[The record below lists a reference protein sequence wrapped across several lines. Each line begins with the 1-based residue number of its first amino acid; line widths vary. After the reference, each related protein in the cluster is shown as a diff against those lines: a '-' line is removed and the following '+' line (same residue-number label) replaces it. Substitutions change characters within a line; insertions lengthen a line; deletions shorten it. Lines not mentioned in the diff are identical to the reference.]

1 MKFYSKSSLCM
12 DSGYANLFD
21 GFCLD
26 SACLMFLNEKNVAT
40 PIVPACF
47 FVGGEQF
54 DVDFFLGRSN
64 DPSED
69 LMKVFRAYVN
79 RIPSGYIPVCH
90 VNDGDYA
97 CLGKDGGVYVWRR
110 DFNDLYFDPGCPNS
124 YKPQNTELL
133 KVSNNFSEFIE
144 AISEIND
151 SDDFCALDD
160 YENPSLPF
168 DDEDIEDD
176 FNRPD
181 LFFKQSPDA
190 ISIQLRKLELSEKG
204 RELLKLFECKGLI

>member
-1 MKFYSKSSLCM
+1 MEFHSKNSLFVS
-12 DSGYANLFD
+12 SGYSSLFD

-26 SACLMFLNEKNVAT
+26 SAFLAFLNEKNVAV
-40 PIVPACF
+40 PIIPACF
-47 FVGGEQF
+47 FVGGERF
-54 DVDFFLGRSN
+54 DIDFFLGRSN
-64 DPSED
+64 DPNED
-69 LMKVFRAYVN
+69 LLKVFRDYKN
-79 RIPSGYIPVCH
+79 RIPNGYIPICH
-90 VNDGDYA
+90 VNNGDYV

-110 DFNDLYFDPGCPNS
+110 DVNDLYFEPGCPNS

-133 KVSNNFSEFIE
+133 KVANSFSEFFN
-144 AISEIND
+144 AISENNY

-160 YENPSLPF
+160 YDNPSLPF

-176 FNRPD
+176 FNNPG

-204 RELLKLFECKGLI
+204 RELLRVFRFKGFI

>member
-1 MKFYSKSSLCM
+1 MKFYSKNSPCM

-21 GFCLD
+21 GFCFD
-26 SACLMFLNEKNVAT
+26 SAYLIFLNDKNVAA

-64 DPSED
+64 DPGED
-69 LMKVFRAYVN
+69 LVKVFRAYKN
-79 RIPSGYIPVCH
+79 RIPDGYIPICH
-90 VNDGDYA
+90 VNDGDYV

-110 DFNDLYFDPGCPNS
+110 DVNDLYFDPGCPNS
-124 YKPQNTELL
+124 YKPQNTDLL
-133 KVSNNFSEFIE
+133 KVSNSFSEFFE
-144 AISEIND
+144 SISENND
-151 SDDFCALDD
+151 SDDFCAFDD

-176 FNRPD
+176 FNCPA

-204 RELLKLFECKGLI
+204 RELLRLFRCRGLI